1 MNVLINI
8 VLIESILWYFK
19 LLQFLKKRRPQA
31 KETTGIRETIFYLRK
46 YDTANYFLWINP
58 VLQEAKLVAQHN
70 ITDTNNYWYKH
81 KDKHKSHQNRKAK
94 QQEHFHRTLLTGKL
108 LNMQWATID
117 LEW

>member
-1 MNVLINI
+1 MCSSTI

-31 KETTGIRETIFYLRK
+31 KETTGIRETVFYLRK

-58 VLQEAKLVAQHN
+58 VLQEAKNWLVAQHN

-94 QQEHFHRTLLTGKL
+94 QQEHFSQA
-108 LNMQWATID
+108 NC
-117 LEW
+117 